1 MPRVCRKTER
11 KDYSDLLRELQG
23 KGIFSVVTPTASMQ
37 RSGRGMAAVQ
47 CGFTGWEKNTIYL
60 P

>member
-1 MPRVCRKTER
+1 MPRVCRKNER

-23 KGIFSVVTPTASMQ
+23 KCIFSVVTPTASMQ
-37 RSGRGMAAVQ
+37 RSGRGMVVEP
-47 CGFTGWEKNTIYL
+47 CDFIGWEKNTIYL